1 MPRSPRGF
9 EPGVALL
16 PRSSKPG
23 LPHLIGLP
31 YDASSSF
38 LPGPAEAPPLIRAA
52 LRSPHWN
59 SRSES
64 GTDVSVGASLQD
76 VGDLH
81 LPAAGWSRDRIES
94 GIADLLARGARPLAL
109 GGDHSVTYPI
119 LRAMARRHHRLT
131 ILHIDAHSDLY
142 EEFEGDRFS
151 HACPF
156 ARIMEERLATRLV
169 QVGIRTMNPHQQGQ
183 AERFG
188 VDVIDMR
195 RWEAGDRPAIDGE
208 VYLSVDLDAL
218 DPAFAPGVSHHE
230 PGGLSVRE
238 LLSLVQNTGG
248 TLSGADVVEYNP
260 RRDIGGVTATV
271 AAKIVKEI
279 AGRMLLPIVVGLLGL
294 LVSSMSAPLA
304 AQAHPRMWLGL
315 GPLGSAARGD
325 GAEGMAVMAEI
336 VYQTGPHY
344 FALRAA
350 GAADPLGEGADEF
363 GDFGLLYG
371 RAALRPWGHASVAA
385 GLAITGVS
393 SCHDA
398 LSGGTCT
405 TLGIPLTAEAALR
418 MGSFLG
424 VGVQGFANLN
434 SKSVYGGVVVF
445 LQVGSLRR

>member
-64 GTDVSVGASLQD
+64 GTDVSIGASLQD
-76 VGDLH
+76 VGDLQ
-81 LPAAGWSRDRIES
+81 LPE
-94 GIADLLARGARPLAL
+94 
-109 GGDHSVTYPI
+109 
-119 LRAMARRHHRLT
+119 
-131 ILHIDAHSDLY
+131 
-142 EEFEGDRFS
+142 
-151 HACPF
+151 
-156 ARIMEERLATRLV
+156 
-169 QVGIRTMNPHQQGQ
+169 

-279 AGRMLLPIVVGLLGL
+279 AGRMLLPMVVGLLGL

-315 GPLGSAARGD
+315 GPLGSAARAD